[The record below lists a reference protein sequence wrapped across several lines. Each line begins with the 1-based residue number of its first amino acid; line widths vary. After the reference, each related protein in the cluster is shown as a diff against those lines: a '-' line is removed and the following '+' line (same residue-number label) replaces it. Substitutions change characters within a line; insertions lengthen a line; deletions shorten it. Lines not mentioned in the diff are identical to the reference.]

1 MNLLR
6 SIAVE
11 EASSKSAQISE
22 IASRMNAG
30 NDIGAAPCAAANDSA
45 TEKRAMT
52 NRPSRAE
59 RISAPPG
66 SVEYDADV
74 LVIGGGPA
82 GTWAAVSA
90 AQRGARVVLAD
101 KGFCGTSGA
110 TAAAGTG
117 VWYVDPDPERRGAA
131 MASREKLG
139 GYLQDRRWM
148 TRVLDK
154 TFEQSNRLA
163 DWGYPYPVDDSGKSQ
178 RNSLQGPEYMRLMRK
193 RTKQAGVIILD
204 HSPALE
210 LLVDEDGAVAGAS
223 GLRRQKQDRWTVR
236 ARPVVIATG
245 GCAFLSKTLGS
256 NVLTGDGY
264 LMAAEVGAEFSS
276 MEFSNPY
283 AISPAFGSVTK
294 TLFYGWATFTYEDGS
309 VVPGA
314 ASKGGRSAIA
324 RALQQ
329 GPVYARLDKA
339 DGGVQ
344 RFMRVS
350 QPNFFLPFDRTGID
364 PFTDRFPVT
373 LRLEGTV
380 RGTGG
385 LRIVD
390 DSCATTVPGL
400 YAAGDAATRELVC
413 GGFTGGGSHNAA
425 WAMSSGTFAGQGA
438 ADYSRQA
445 SPARGRRLSSA
456 GTVALRKRAWRPF
469 KPAELV
475 KAVQDEVFPY
485 ELNYFREA
493 GRLGASFERLDAL
506 WDDVSRADAA
516 AADDV
521 LRARESAAMLATARW
536 MYRSGLARKE
546 SRGMH
551 RRDDFPE
558 QDGRQR
564 HYITTGGLDEVWT
577 ETRPHADAAYAE
589 AAE

>member
-1 MNLLR
+1 
-6 SIAVE
+6 
-11 EASSKSAQISE
+11 
-22 IASRMNAG
+22 
-30 NDIGAAPCAAANDSA
+30 
-45 TEKRAMT
+45 MT
-52 NRPSRAE
+52 VHERRAE
-59 RISAPPG
+59 QRTAPGG
-66 SVEYDADV
+66 SVEFDADV

-90 AQRGARVVLAD
+90 AERGARVVLAD

-117 VWYVDPDPERRGAA
+117 VWYVDPNPAMREAA
-131 MASREKLG
+131 MANREKMG

-148 TRVLDK
+148 ARVLDQ
-154 TFEQSNRLA
+154 TYEDSDRLA
-163 DWGYPYPVDDSGKSQ
+163 AWGYPYPVDDGGKSQ

-193 RTKQAGVIILD
+193 RTKQAGVTILD

-210 LLVDEDGAVAGAS
+210 LLVDDDGSVAGA
-223 GLRRQKQDRWTVR
+223 GGVRRQKHDRWIVR
-236 ARPVVIATG
+236 AKAVVIATG

-294 TLFYGWATFTYEDGS
+294 TLFYGWATFSYEDGS

-324 RALQQ
+324 RALLQ

-339 DGGVQ
+339 ADDVQ
-344 RFMRVS
+344 RHMRAS

-364 PFTDRFPVT
+364 PFKERFPVT

-400 YAAGDAATRELVC
+400 YAAGDAATRELIC
-413 GGFTGGGSHNAA
+413 GAFTGGGSHNAA
-425 WAMSSGTFAGQGA
+425 WAMSSGTWAGWGA
-438 ADYSRQA
+438 AGYARQLG
-445 SPARGRRLSSA
+445 PVRQRRLASA
-456 GTVALRKRAWRPF
+456 GTVAFRSRTGRAF
-469 KPAELV
+469 EPAALA
-475 KAVQDEVFPY
+475 KAVQDEVYPY
-485 ELNYFREA
+485 ELNYFRHA
-493 GRLGASFERLDAL
+493 SRLEGALARLDAE
-506 WDDVSRADAA
+506 WSDASAADAA
-516 AADDV
+516 SKDDL
-521 LRARESAAMLATARW
+521 LRARESVAMLATSRW
-536 MYRSGLARKE
+536 MYRSALARNE

-551 RRDDFPE
+551 RRDDYPD
-558 QDGRQR
+558 QDDRQR
-564 HYITTGGLDEVWT
+564 HYVTSGGLDEVWT
-577 ETRPHADAAYAE
+577 TVRPHAEASYAE

>member
-1 MNLLR
+1 MTGRAEKL
-6 SIAVE
+6 
-11 EASSKSAQISE
+11 
-22 IASRMNAG
+22 
-30 NDIGAAPCAAANDSA
+30 SA
-45 TEKRAMT
+45 TA
-52 NRPSRAE
+52 
-59 RISAPPG
+59 G
-66 SVEYDADV
+66 SVEYDVDV
-74 LVIGGGPA
+74 LVLGGGPA
-82 GTWAAVSA
+82 GTWAAISA
-90 AQRGARVVLAD
+90 AERGARVVLAD

-117 VWYVDPDPERRGAA
+117 VWYVDPEPSLREAA
-131 MASREKLG
+131 MAGREKMG

-148 TRVLDK
+148 TRTLDC
-154 TFEQSNRLA
+154 TFAQSNRLA
-163 DWGYPYPVDDSGKSQ
+163 EWGYPYPVDENGKSQ

-193 RTKQAGVIILD
+193 RTKACGVTILD

-210 LLVDEDGAVAGAS
+210 LLVDDDGAVAGAA
-223 GLRRQKQDRWTVR
+223 GRRRQKDDRWVMR
-236 ARPVVIATG
+236 AKAVVIATG

-264 LMAAEVGAEFSS
+264 LMAAEVGAEFTS

-283 AISPAFGSVTK
+283 AISAAFGSVTK
-294 TLFYGWATFTYEDGS
+294 TLFYGWATFTYDDGR
-309 VVPGA
+309 VIPGA

-324 RALQQ
+324 RALTE

-339 DGGVQ
+339 NEEV
-344 RFMRVS
+344 RRSMRVS

-364 PFTDRFPVT
+364 PFTERFPVT

-390 DSCATTVPGL
+390 DSCATSVPGL

-425 WAMSSGTFAGQGA
+425 WAMSSGTWAGQGA
-438 ADYSRQA
+438 ADYAKQVD
-445 SPARGRRLSSA
+445 PAVRGQVARA
-456 GTVALRKRAWRPF
+456 GAVALRERAGRPF
-469 KPAELV
+469 APAELAC
-475 KAVQDEVFPY
+475 AVQDEVFPY

-493 GRLGASFERLDAL
+493 GRLDGSLQRLDTL
-506 WDDVSRADAA
+506 WAQASSADAA
-516 AADDV
+516 AETDV
-521 LRARESAAMLATARW
+521 LRAREAAAMLATARW

-551 RRDDFPE
+551 RRDDFPG
-558 QDGRQR
+558 QDERFR
-564 HYITTGGLDEVWT
+564 HYITAGGLDEVWT
-577 ETRPHADAAYAE
+577 SSRAHADASYAE

>member
-1 MNLLR
+1 MSDQ
-6 SIAVE
+6 SI
-11 EASSKSAQISE
+11 
-22 IASRMNAG
+22 
-30 NDIGAAPCAAANDSA
+30 
-45 TEKRAMT
+45 
-52 NRPSRAE
+52 RAE
-59 RISAPPG
+59 RTSSAAG

-82 GTWAAVSA
+82 GTWAAIGA
-90 AQRGARVVLAD
+90 AEHGARVVLAD

-117 VWYVDPDPERRGAA
+117 VWYIDPDPALREAA
-131 MASREKLG
+131 MAGREKMG

-148 TRVLDK
+148 ARTLDC
-154 TFEQSNRLA
+154 TFAQSNRLA
-163 DWGYPYPVDDSGKSQ
+163 EWGYPYPVDENGKSQ

-193 RTKQAGVIILD
+193 RIKAAGVTILD

-210 LLVDEDGAVAGAS
+210 LIIDEGGAVAGAT
-223 GLRRQKQDRWTVR
+223 GLRRQKDDRWIVR
-236 ARPVVIATG
+236 AKAAVIATG

-264 LMAAEVGAEFSS
+264 LMAAEAGAELTS

-283 AISPAFGSVTK
+283 AISTAFGSVTK
-294 TLFYGWATFTYEDGS
+294 TLFFGWATFTYEDGS

-324 RALQQ
+324 RALLQ

-339 DGGVQ
+339 DGDVQ
-344 RFMRVS
+344 QHMRAS

-390 DSCATTVPGL
+390 DTCATTVRGL

-425 WAMSSGTFAGQGA
+425 WAISSGTWAGQGA
-438 ADYSRQA
+438 AD
-445 SPARGRRLSSA
+445 
-456 GTVALRKRAWRPF
+456 
-469 KPAELV
+469 
-475 KAVQDEVFPY
+475 
-485 ELNYFREA
+485 
-493 GRLGASFERLDAL
+493 
-506 WDDVSRADAA
+506 
-516 AADDV
+516 
-521 LRARESAAMLATARW
+521 
-536 MYRSGLARKE
+536 
-546 SRGMH
+546 
-551 RRDDFPE
+551 
-558 QDGRQR
+558 
-564 HYITTGGLDEVWT
+564 
-577 ETRPHADAAYAE
+577 
-589 AAE
+589 

>member
-1 MNLLR
+1 
-6 SIAVE
+6 
-11 EASSKSAQISE
+11 
-22 IASRMNAG
+22 
-30 NDIGAAPCAAANDSA
+30 
-45 TEKRAMT
+45 MT
-52 NRPSRAE
+52 NRSIRAE
-59 RISAPPG
+59 RISLASG
-66 SVEYDADV
+66 SVEFDADV

-90 AQRGARVVLAD
+90 AGHGARVVLAD

-117 VWYVDPDPERRGAA
+117 VWYVGPDPVLREAA
-131 MASREKLG
+131 MANREMG

-148 TRVLDK
+148 ARVLDR
-154 TFEQSNRLA
+154 TYDRSNQLA

-193 RTKQAGVIILD
+193 RTKQAGVTILD

-210 LLVDEDGAVAGAS
+210 LLVDEDGAVAGAT
-223 GLRRQKQDRWTVR
+223 GERRQKHDRWIVR
-236 ARPVVIATG
+236 AKAVVIATG

-264 LMAAEVGAEFSS
+264 LMAAEAGAEFTS

-283 AISPAFGSVTK
+283 AISTAFGSVTK
-294 TLFYGWATFTYEDGS
+294 TLFFGWATFSYEDGT

-324 RALQQ
+324 RALLQ

-339 DGGVQ
+339 DNDVQ
-344 RFMRVS
+344 QHMRVS

-385 LRIVD
+385 LRIVND
-390 DSCATTVPGL
+390 DCATSVPGL
-400 YAAGDAATRELVC
+400 YAAGDAATRELIC

-425 WAMSSGTFAGQGA
+425 WAMSSGSWAGQGA
-438 ADYSRQA
+438 ADYARQIGPATARSVSR
-445 SPARGRRLSSA
+445 A
-456 GTVALRKRAWRPF
+456 GTVALRERSDRPF
-469 KPAELV
+469 SPADLTR
-475 KAVQDEVFPY
+475 AVRDEVFPY

-493 GRLGASFERLDAL
+493 GRLNGALQRLDAL
-506 WDDVSRADAA
+506 WVEASSADAA
-516 AADDV
+516 TGSDV
-521 LRARESAAMLATARW
+521 LRAREGAAMLATARW
-536 MYRSGLARKE
+536 MYRSALARTE

-558 QDGRQR
+558 QDDRQQ
-564 HYITTGGLDEVWT
+564 HYITSGGLDEVWT
-577 ETRPHADAAYAE
+577 SFRPHAAAAYAQ

>member
-1 MNLLR
+1 MKNQ
-6 SIAVE
+6 SI
-11 EASSKSAQISE
+11 
-22 IASRMNAG
+22 
-30 NDIGAAPCAAANDSA
+30 
-45 TEKRAMT
+45 
-52 NRPSRAE
+52 RAE
-59 RISAPPG
+59 RISSATG
-66 SVEYDADV
+66 SVEFDADV

-90 AQRGARVVLAD
+90 AERGARVVLAD

-117 VWYVDPDPERRGAA
+117 VWYVGLDPALREAA
-131 MASREKLG
+131 MANREKMG

-148 TRVLDK
+148 ARVLDR
-154 TFEQSNRLA
+154 TYDRSNQLA

-193 RTKQAGVIILD
+193 RTKHAGVTILD

-210 LLVDEDGAVAGAS
+210 LLVDEDGAVAGAT
-223 GLRRQKQDRWTVR
+223 GERRQKHDRWTVR
-236 ARPVVIATG
+236 AKAVVIATG

-264 LMAAEVGAEFSS
+264 LMAAEAGAEFTS

-283 AISPAFGSVTK
+283 AISTAFGSVTK
-294 TLFYGWATFTYEDGS
+294 TLFFGWATFSYEDGS
-309 VVPGA
+309 VVPNA

-324 RALQQ
+324 RALLR

-339 DGGVQ
+339 DRDVQ
-344 RFMRVS
+344 QHMRVS

-385 LRIVD
+385 LRIVND
-390 DSCATTVPGL
+390 DCATSVPGL
-400 YAAGDAATRELVC
+400 YAAGDAATRELIC

-425 WAMSSGTFAGQGA
+425 WAMSSGSWAGQGA
-438 ADYSRQA
+438 ADYARQMGPATGRSLSR
-445 SPARGRRLSSA
+445 A
-456 GTVALRKRAWRPF
+456 GTVALRERSDRPF
-469 KPAELV
+469 SPADLTR
-475 KAVQDEVFPY
+475 AVRDEVVPY

-493 GRLGASFERLDAL
+493 GRLSGALQRLDAL
-506 WDDVSRADAA
+506 WAEASTADAA
-516 AADDV
+516 TDSDV
-521 LRARESAAMLATARW
+521 LRAREGAAMLVTARW
-536 MYRSGLARKE
+536 MYRSALARTE

-551 RRDDFPE
+551 RRDDFPD
-558 QDGRQR
+558 QDDQQR
-564 HYITTGGLDEVWT
+564 HYITSGGLDEVWT
-577 ETRPHADAAYAE
+577 SFRPHAAAVYAE